1 MHADV
6 VALGQAAGDSYSSVP
21 NRDHLSLQ
29 VLRQHKVAAQ
39 SLPSVQG
46 DLFPK
51 EKETLPKERK
61 EQKQP

>member
-21 NRDHLSLQ
+21 NRDHSTKWQLSLCP
-29 VLRQHKVAAQ
+29 Q

-51 EKETLPKERK
+51 EKETLPKEGK